1 MIDIESAAS
10 QWALFG
16 RLRGSSLPTS
26 NNRSEVNPG
35 DRYFSYSPGLSFSQA
50 LKAPQ
55 GKIRHKKQSW
65 QVDADLG
72 PNSALLFAL
81 CLKHNYIKEGPP
93 KSCQVM
99 SLMFKKRFKAEAN
112 MNSRIMKTFLI
123 FISTLYKSWGAV
135 KILHVHQP
143 ISTKLII
150 ALFDGGKAVLH
161 LPSCFQV
168 GNMLQASPY
177 CQHADTSPV
186 RPWLQLWT
194 WELGLST
201 RGYDVR
207 LLQAHPS
214 REDFLRWLPF
224 LLSLRI
230 FLLCELLLSFKQ
242 LLMDFSTKVCPRF
255 AQSLMDFTE
264 AKAFLS

>member
-1 MIDIESAAS
+1 MGAF
-10 QWALFG
+10 LG
-16 RLRGSSLPTS
+16 RLRRSSLPTS
-26 NNRSEVNPG
+26 SDRSEVNPG

-99 SLMFKKRFKAEAN
+99 SLMLKKRFKAEAN
-112 MNSRIMKTFLI
+112 MNSRRMKTFLI

-135 KILHVHQP
+135 RTLHVHQP

-150 ALFDGGKAVLH
+150 APFDGGKAVLH

-168 GNMLQASPY
+168 GNMLQASPHWST
-177 CQHADTSPV
+177 CRHEPSPALASALNLAIGIGHKRISRQAFASTSFKRRLFEVAALSSFSSHLSFV
-186 RPWLQLWT
+186 RAP
-194 WELGLST
+194 
-201 RGYDVR
+201 
-207 LLQAHPS
+207 
-214 REDFLRWLPF
+214 PF
-224 LLSLRI
+224 L
-230 FLLCELLLSFKQ
+230 
-242 LLMDFSTKVCPRF
+242 
-255 AQSLMDFTE
+255 
-264 AKAFLS
+264 